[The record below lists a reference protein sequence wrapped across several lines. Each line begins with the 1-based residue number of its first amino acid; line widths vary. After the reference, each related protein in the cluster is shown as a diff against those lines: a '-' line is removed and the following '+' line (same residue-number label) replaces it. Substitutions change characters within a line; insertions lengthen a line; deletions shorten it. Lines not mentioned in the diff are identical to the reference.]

1 MNAPLDASFVPAPA
15 RIVEVIGESH
25 DTRTFVLTPA
35 DGSSWSPAAPG
46 QFVMLS
52 LLGSGEAAFT
62 PSSWHETGAG
72 DVPIRLTVRRVG
84 SLTTALFALGAG
96 DVVGL
101 RGPFGRGFPDW
112 PADAGLLFVAG
123 GCGLAPLRAAIEARI
138 AQRAPA
144 AHLTIVYGARSPA
157 TRIFRPDLERW
168 RAMPAVTLLDCV
180 EHADA
185 TWRGRTGDVTQ
196 ALDAALAERRTDFA
210 AVCGPPGMMVAS
222 AAQLAAAGVPA
233 TQVSLAIE
241 RQMKCGVGLCGH
253 CYVGHRLACVHGPVF
268 SLSELALLDASFAL
282 RPATP
287 P

>member
-1 MNAPLDASFVPAPA
+1 VNAPLDASFVPAPA
-15 RIVEVIGESH
+15 RIAEVIAESH
-25 DTRTFVLTPA
+25 DTRTFVLAPTGGA
-35 DGSSWSPAAPG
+35 SVTPAAPG

-62 PSSWHETGAG
+62 PSGWNGTGPAG
-72 DVPIRLTVRRVG
+72 APIRLTVRRVG

-112 PADAGLLFVAG
+112 PADADLLFVAG

-138 AQRAPA
+138 ARRAPSS
-144 AHLTIVYGARSPA
+144 HLTIVYGARTPA
-157 TRIFRPDLERW
+157 TRIFRTDLERW
-168 RAMPAVTLLDCV
+168 RSMPAVTVLDYV

-185 TWRGRTGDVTQ
+185 TWRGRTGDVPQ
-196 ALDAALAERRTDFA
+196 ALDVALAQRRPDFA
-210 AVCGPPGMMVAS
+210 AVCGPPAMMVA
-222 AAQLAAAGVPA
+222 AAARLVAAGTPQ
-233 TQVSLAIE
+233 THVSLAIE

-268 SLSELALLDASFAL
+268 SLRELARIDASFTSL
-282 RPATP
+282 PAP
-287 P
+287 PR